1 MARYFTKNDVYIKST
16 KLFSQ
21 RAVLFIVIP
30 AL

>member
-1 MARYFTKNDVYIKST
+1 MARYFTKNDVYIESA